1 MHLSSN
7 VSQAPSGKT
16 LLRSSALRAAS
27 KAERDGVF
35 PKLSTTSK
43 GGVVGG
49 ATTFAHRLASASKF
63 RDASSSSHK
72 ASQYSSVG
80 ALALDGMTRHRST
93 SSRSTRSDDEDD
105 AGSNGTATPPC
116 KARGAS
122 QSLRAC
128 NNGHSRSG
136 CRRFVR
142 STFAKRSDNLTSA
155 PTKAAVSPHDSLC
168 WDAAQAALNSPSP
181 KALVWAFSSRR
192 ASCSS
197 QQHLRPSSGFLAIR
211 FSKASRKA

>member
-1 MHLSSN
+1 MHRSSN

-16 LLRSSALRAAS
+16 LRSNSALRAAS
-27 KAERDGVF
+27 NAERDGVF
-35 PKLSTTSK
+35 PKLSTTSN
-43 GGVVGG
+43 GGVEGG
-49 ATTFAHRLASASKF
+49 ATTLAHLLASASRFK
-63 RDASSSSHK
+63 DASSSSHN
-72 ASQYSSVG
+72 ASQYNSVG
-80 ALALDGMTRHRST
+80 ARAREGMTRHRST
-93 SSRSTRSDDEDD
+93 SSLNTLNDDEDE

-142 STFAKRSDNLTSA
+142 STFASLSDNLTRA
-155 PTKAAVSPHDSLC
+155 PTKAAVSPQDSLC
-168 WDAAQAALNSPSP
+168 CDAAQAALKSPSP
-181 KALVWAFSSRR
+181 NALDWAFSSRR

-197 QQHLRPSSGFLAIR
+197 QQHLSPSSGFLAIR
-211 FSKASRKA
+211 FKRASLRA